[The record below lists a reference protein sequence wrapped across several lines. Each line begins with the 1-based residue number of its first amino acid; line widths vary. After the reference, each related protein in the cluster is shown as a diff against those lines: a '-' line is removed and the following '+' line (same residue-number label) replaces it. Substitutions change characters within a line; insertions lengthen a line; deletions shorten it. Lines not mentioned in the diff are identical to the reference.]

1 MDYHDIDPAGI
12 LSQTQYRV
20 ACLQRQAKEKD
31 LTYRDFDE
39 LFEARVEKL
48 RETGLTKGRK
58 YTLSTGDRLANF
70 KQEAEE
76 LGLTPFQVWH
86 VFFNKH
92 VRAVADFCR
101 RGQSIGEELVE
112 NHIHDCL
119 MYLFLLEGLIAE
131 FGRISVADEPMDGL
145 RRTDVRVSLDPP
157 EPD

>member
-20 ACLQRQAKEKD
+20 ACMQREEREKQ
-31 LTYRDFDE
+31 LTYKNFDA

-112 NHIHDCL
+112 NNIHDCL
-119 MYLFLLEGLIAE
+119 MYLFLLEGLI
-131 FGRISVADEPMDGL
+131 DEIGEAGPEESIID
-145 RRTDVRVSLDPP
+145 LDESPLN
-157 EPD
+157 D